1 MLMRLKGK
9 YKYLTTLLI
18 HFSDESDTK
27 TIYSV
32 APYELINN
40 KRIYNLIKNKTM

>member
-9 YKYLTTLLI
+9 QKYLTTLTV
-18 HFSDESDTK
+18 HFSDEGDTK
-27 TIYSV
+27 TIDSV
-32 APYELINN
+32 APYELLNN